1 MNHVG
6 SCPTISFPPMGC
18 YEMGFKTGL
27 NSSKQPSEEKRRLQD
42 VFKPAVELE
51 SVRGLK
57 FALYG
62 KAKVGKTH
70 FCMTARRPIYIIDT
84 EGSASVNK
92 AAFPKE
98 VQEEMFIAEVIQAA
112 SKRDKEIDLVK
123 SLDALVEAIDIVTD
137 AVITSEE
144 ENTPRGTIVIDSATD
159 IWDWLGIWLDEA
171 AGAKTT
177 KSGDMPRFEWGKANK
192 KYAEMMYMLLRS
204 GWNVVMTFRAKSAV
218 NSKGED
224 LGYIVPRWQKNTDYW
239 MDLIGEMSKDAHR
252 RIIFRGGRYGEHIP
266 DLVDPTWDSLEQ
278 HLSKITG
285 ITFR

>member
-1 MNHVG
+1 
-6 SCPTISFPPMGC
+6 MGC
-18 YEMGFKTGL
+18 YEMGFAKKS
-27 NSSKQPSEEKRRLQD
+27 NSSEQPSNEDKRRLQD

-70 FCMTARRPIYIIDT
+70 FCMTARLPIYIIDT

-92 AAFPKE
+92 AAFSKE
-98 VQEEMFIAEVIQAA
+98 IQEQMYIAEVITAA

-123 SLDALVEAIDIVTD
+123 SLDALVEAIDLVTD
-137 AVITSEE
+137 AVISSEE
-144 ENTPRGTIVIDSATD
+144 AGTPRGTIVIDSATD

-171 AGAKTT
+171 AGVKLT

-204 GWNVVMTFRAKSAV
+204 GWNVVMTFRAKDAV

-224 LGYIVPRWQKNTDYW
+224 LGYVVPRWQKNTDYW
-239 MDLIGEMSKDAHR
+239 MDLIGEMRKDASR

-266 DLVDPTWDSLEQ
+266 DLENPTWESLEK
-278 HLSKITG
+278 HLSKIAG
-285 ITFR
+285 VTFR